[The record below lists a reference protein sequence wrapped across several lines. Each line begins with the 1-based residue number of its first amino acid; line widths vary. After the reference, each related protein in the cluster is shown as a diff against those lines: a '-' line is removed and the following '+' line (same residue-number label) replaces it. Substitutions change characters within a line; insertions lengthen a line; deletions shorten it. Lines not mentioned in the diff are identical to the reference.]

1 MNTESR
7 KLFTCDVCETTFTSA
22 GRLSRHK
29 DISGIHDA
37 VRRNSNNEI
46 VYACN
51 LCDKDYISP
60 KGLNNHQRYSK
71 HADAPLLSEP
81 TKEHVAVDTDVYV
94 ADEILRPV
102 EDGRIRNEISHQTER
117 VIELSTSLAMGNV
130 QEAVKRALRSV
141 REEMIPLYAA
151 ASVDRADAWERVC
164 KILAP
169 FEDGLIMTVLRDTF
183 DLATALKADVECL
196 ERAPPI
202 VWSVTR

>member
-1 MNTESR
+1 MRGDNVKRHMNSM
-7 KLFTCDVCETTFTSA
+7 
-22 GRLSRHK
+22 H
-29 DISGIHDA
+29 
-37 VRRNSNNEI
+37 
-46 VYACN
+46 
-51 LCDKDYISP
+51 
-60 KGLNNHQRYSK
+60 
-71 HADAPLLSEP
+71 APLLSEP

-102 EDGRIRNEISHQTER
+102 EDGRMRNEISHQTER

-141 REEMIPLYAA
+141 REEMISLYAA
-151 ASVDRADAWERVC
+151 ASVERADAWERVC

-169 FEDGLIMTVLRDTF
+169 VEDGLIMTVLRDTF

>member
-1 MNTESR
+1 MTTESK

-29 DISGIHDA
+29 VIPGIHDA

-71 HADAPLLSEP
+71 NGHQLPEP

-94 ADEILRPV
+94 ANENLCPV
-102 EDGRIRNEISHQTER
+102 DDGRIRNEISHQTER

-169 FEDGLIMTVLRDTF
+169 VEDGLIMTVLRDTF

-196 ERAPPI
+196 ERTPPI